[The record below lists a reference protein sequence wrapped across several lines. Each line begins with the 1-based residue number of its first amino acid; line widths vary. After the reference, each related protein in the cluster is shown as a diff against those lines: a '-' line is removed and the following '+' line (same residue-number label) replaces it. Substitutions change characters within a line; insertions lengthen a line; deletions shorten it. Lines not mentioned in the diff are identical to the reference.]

1 MEDFWARHSR
11 PSGPPG
17 PDYWTYFA
25 ERLVALAAIPGGA
38 SILDI
43 GTFDGN
49 VLFKA
54 VNKAGTLSRGMGIDI
69 DPDGLG
75 DGNSKAIKGGLENVA
90 FAQMDAACLGLGSE
104 AYDWVL
110 ANFVG
115 WDDCFD
121 FERIEFTAPD
131 TRMAEIR
138 RVLKPGGQVGL
149 GFWIEQSDIEWLV
162 AAFSR
167 YLAQAAA
174 AVGRQIVPYGKETPP
189 GYEAILRQGGFRDV
203 RIQVETATF
212 VCPDAVTW
220 WRQMQQAAR
229 ACFEPMPEIERVQEQ
244 IFVDLGQFRTRQG
257 IAFDKTV
264 GYAFGTRP

>member
-11 PSGPPG
+11 PAGPPG

-131 TRMAEIR
+131 TRMA
-138 RVLKPGGQVGL
+138 
-149 GFWIEQSDIEWLV
+149 
-162 AAFSR
+162 
-167 YLAQAAA
+167 
-174 AVGRQIVPYGKETPP
+174 
-189 GYEAILRQGGFRDV
+189 
-203 RIQVETATF
+203 
-212 VCPDAVTW
+212 
-220 WRQMQQAAR
+220 
-229 ACFEPMPEIERVQEQ
+229 
-244 IFVDLGQFRTRQG
+244 
-257 IAFDKTV
+257 
-264 GYAFGTRP
+264 